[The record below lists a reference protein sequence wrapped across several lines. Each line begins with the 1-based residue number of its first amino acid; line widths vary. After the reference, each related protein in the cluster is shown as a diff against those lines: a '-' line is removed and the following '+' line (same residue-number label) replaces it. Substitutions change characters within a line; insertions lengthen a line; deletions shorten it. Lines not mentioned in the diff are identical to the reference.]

1 MNGNNMPEA
10 VVLAAGKATRAGDFK
25 LGWIVGEEPV
35 LISCIRNLLPFCS
48 RVTVV
53 TGYRPDRIQQ
63 LVSNLDGVTTAHN
76 PDFEQ
81 GMFTSVRTG
90 LESTTAARILVTPGD
105 IPLVAPD
112 VIRKLL
118 DSDADVAIPTY
129 LGRKGH
135 PVLLSDI
142 VRRAALQAEPDSTLK
157 QVLDRFHPLF
167 VPVAC
172 EGILLDIDT
181 IADYNDLREFH
192 EQHNP

>member
-1 MNGNNMPEA
+1 MNRTTKPEA
-10 VVLAAGKATRAGDFK
+10 IVLAAGKAMRAGDFK

-35 LISCIRNLLPFCS
+35 LVRCVRNLQPFCS
-48 RVTVV
+48 RVVVV
-53 TGYRPDRIQQ
+53 TGYRPDRIEM
-63 LVSNLDGVTTAHN
+63 LVSDLDGVHIVHN

-90 LESTTAARILVTPGD
+90 LKVTTAEQVLLTPGD
-105 IPLVAPD
+105 IPVVSPD

-118 DSDADVAIPTY
+118 DSQADVAIPAY

-135 PVLLSDI
+135 PVLLRDP
-142 VRRAALQAEPDSTLK
+142 VRQDALQAAPDSTLK
-157 QVLDRFHPLF
+157 QVLERFHPVI

-181 IADYNDLREFH
+181 IADYNHLREFH

>member
-1 MNGNNMPEA
+1 MNTDTTPEA

-25 LGWIVGEEPV
+25 LGWVVGEDPV
-35 LISCIRNLLPFCS
+35 LVRCVRNLQPFCS
-48 RVTVV
+48 QVVVV
-53 TGYRPDRIQQ
+53 TGYRPDRIEH
-63 LVSNLDGVTTAHN
+63 LLDGMEDVQIVHN

-90 LESTTAARILVTPGD
+90 LKATRADQILLTPGD
-105 IPLVAPD
+105 IPLVSSD
-112 VIRKLL
+112 VVWKILNQQT
-118 DSDADVAIPTY
+118 DVAIPSY

-135 PVLLSDI
+135 PVMMRGS
-142 VRRAALQAEPDSTLK
+142 VRDAVLAAPPQTTLK
-157 QVLDRFHPLF
+157 HVLERFHPIV

-181 IADYNDLREFH
+181 IADYNHLREFH